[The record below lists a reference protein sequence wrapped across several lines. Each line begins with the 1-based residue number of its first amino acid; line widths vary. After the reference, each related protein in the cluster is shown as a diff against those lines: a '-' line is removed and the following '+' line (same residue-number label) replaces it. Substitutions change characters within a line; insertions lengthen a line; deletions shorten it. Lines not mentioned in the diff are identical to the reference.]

1 MAQSPPG
8 RAPIV
13 PSTMPVSDVFSS
25 FFARRFSRNSSQ
37 AVSAT
42 TGKAGPLQLRRAGAP
57 ARNDHPEN
65 WRMFMGGH
73 DPASPFAE
81 GLINVHNHNV
91 MWMIFV
97 VGCVMWPLKCRI

>member
-1 MAQSPPG
+1 MTQTPQG
-8 RAPIV
+8 QVRII
-13 PSTMPVSDVFSS
+13 PSAMHVRDVFSS
-25 FFARRFSRNSSQ
+25 FFARRSLGNSPHT
-37 AVSAT
+37 VSANA
-42 TGKAGPLQLRRAGAP
+42 GAAGPLQLRRVSAP

-91 MWMIFV
+91 MWMIFI